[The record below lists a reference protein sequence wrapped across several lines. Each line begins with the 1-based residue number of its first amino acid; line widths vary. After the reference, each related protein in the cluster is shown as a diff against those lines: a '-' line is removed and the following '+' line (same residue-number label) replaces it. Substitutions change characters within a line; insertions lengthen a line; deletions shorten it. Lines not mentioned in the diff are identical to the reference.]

1 MTILT
6 LSLLLQ
12 DVVCVWSIP
21 PMLMPTSPTEPG
33 FYVLPREP
41 RKRNDGD
48 VELGFQLSL
57 LFSAVLL
64 QTGFSL
70 RRYKLQSCVASGV
83 RACTIK
89 KVRSNFRNLLQLQ
102 VTEIYSVL
110 HGHVHCFGKYL
121 LWTYFSGK
129 YIIHLTANCSR
140 FFFSLLLLTHCS
152 KASDNLSGSCTMRF

>member
-1 MTILT
+1 
-6 LSLLLQ
+6 
-12 DVVCVWSIP
+12 
-21 PMLMPTSPTEPG
+21 MPTSPTEPG

-121 LWTYFSGK
+121 L
-129 YIIHLTANCSR
+129 
-140 FFFSLLLLTHCS
+140 
-152 KASDNLSGSCTMRF
+152 